1 MMINDELHLLVVKN
15 TNMIFAC
22 VNEQF
27 LVRSE
32 NWERKCDFGVFE
44 FIIGFYTKNGV
55 GITPSYNLE

>member
-1 MMINDELHLLVVKN
+1 
-15 TNMIFAC
+15 MIFAC

>member
-1 MMINDELHLLVVKN
+1 MMINDELHQLVVKN
-15 TNMIFAC
+15 TNIIFAC
-22 VNEQF
+22 VKEQF

-55 GITPSYNLE
+55 GITPSDNLE

>member
-1 MMINDELHLLVVKN
+1 MMINDELHQLVVKN

-27 LVRSE
+27 LVRSK
-32 NWERKCDFGVFE
+32 NWERKCEFGVFE
-44 FIIGFYTKNGV
+44 FIIGFYMKNGV

>member
-1 MMINDELHLLVVKN
+1 
-15 TNMIFAC
+15 MIFAC

-27 LVRSE
+27 LVRSK